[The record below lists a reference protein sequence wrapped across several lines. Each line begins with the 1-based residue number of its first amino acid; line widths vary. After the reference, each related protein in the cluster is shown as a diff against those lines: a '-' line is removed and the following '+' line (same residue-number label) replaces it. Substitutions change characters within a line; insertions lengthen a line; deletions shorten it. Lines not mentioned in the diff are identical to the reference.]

1 MLVTL
6 VLSGVVSEKRMYGSA
21 QQVFA
26 AWVQPYTCI
35 VRTCIECGKMRGHA
49 VIREVFHTG
58 KIIKGVQEEAAVNAA
73 SRVCHEKPYEYKKN
87 HKERATFNWTGLHH
101 SGSGQGEGSFPPGL
115 ERPIVSLRHQR
126 H

>member
-1 MLVTL
+1 MCPQACKCKLTL
-6 VLSGVVSEKRMYGSA
+6 HTTISRSNQLIDPLRIYFYGK
-21 QQVFA
+21 
-26 AWVQPYTCI
+26 T
-35 VRTCIECGKMRGHA
+35 RGNV

-58 KIIKGVQEEAAVNAA
+58 KIIKGVQEEAAPNAA
-73 SRVCHEKPYEYKKN
+73 SHVCHEKPYEYKN

-101 SGSGQGEGSFPPGL
+101 CGSGQGEGSFPPGL